1 MQPLFTT
8 ITLSVSLVD
17 QYSIFSSQ
25 HRHFQAECDN
35 NKKEEH
41 VVGHL
46 EQNFRVVKSSSR
58 IVYERYLK
66 DW

>member
-1 MQPLFTT
+1 MG
-8 ITLSVSLVD
+8 D

-46 EQNFRVVKSSSR
+46 EQNFRVVKSSELSMR
-58 IVYERYLK
+58 DI
-66 DW
+66 

>member
-1 MQPLFTT
+1 MG
-8 ITLSVSLVD
+8 D

-25 HRHFQAECDN
+25 HRHFQVECDN